1 MITTTRSTAVGRSEG
16 KQLDL
21 FPQFLVRK
29 IQFGVDWEGI
39 EKALLT
45 RPDILKTTAKDQQF
59 EHLYSKPLSRHRSAD
74 TVR

>member
-1 MITTTRSTAVGRSEG
+1 MAIKVVHIPAKAG

-21 FPQFLVRK
+21 FPHFPVVEK
-29 IQFGVDWEGI
+29 IRFGVDWEGI

-45 RPDILKTTAKDQQF
+45 RPDILATMTKEQQF
-59 EHLYSKPLSRHRSAD
+59 EHLYSKPLSRHRSAG